1 MKIESVLNVNC
12 SRAINKEGVPVDC
25 ILLDELLSNKYQ
37 QQQNQ
42 VRNESDPVKQNQL
55 KIKMPALWPS
65 CLLIGGSS
73 SKHISNHTGLIVV
86 VFWT

>member
-55 KIKMPALWPS
+55 KI
-65 CLLIGGSS
+65 
-73 SKHISNHTGLIVV
+73 
-86 VFWT
+86 